1 MTFRCHFGAEGLVD
15 ETFNLSRNE
24 KSRVISTT
32 KMMHRCKQKLHR
44 YINQNDDDN
53 K

>member
-1 MTFRCHFGAEGLVD
+1 MTFRCNLGGRAED

-32 KMMHRCKQKLHR
+32 KMMHRCKQKLYR
-44 YINQNDDDN
+44 YLNQNVDDN